1 MNQVQRLV
9 ALARN
14 LDLQFWLF
22 ESPANEYQPPPP
34 PGWFGMRS
42 SKRRGFFR
50 LDNGQIPSAEEID
63 RRLKANEFREVP
75 LTEPVETS
83 TR

>member
-9 ALARN
+9 ALART
-14 LDLQFWLF
+14 LDMGMWLF
-22 ESPANEYQPPPP
+22 EFPANRYQPAPP

-50 LDNGQIPSAEEID
+50 LDKGQVPSAEEIN
-63 RRLKANEFREVP
+63 RRLQANDFMEVP
-75 LTEPVETS
+75 FTEPENSTS
-83 TR
+83 